1 VVARITPVGIPTT
14 KTTREAT
21 PLLQLLNQVHHQIE
35 ERASAAVGGTA
46 RLEEWAVLSALS
58 DGDGHS
64 MGDIAGITHTPSPS
78 MTKLVNRLVA
88 ADLMY
93 RRIDPVD
100 RRRVLVF
107 LSARGR
113 ARYRRLRSLVDA
125 SIADLSDDQQLRDLV
140 GELDRRI
147 GPNPKLGSGAQRGA
161 RPAVA
166 IGAPSK
172 LD

>member
-1 VVARITPVGIPTT
+1 
-14 KTTREAT
+14 
-21 PLLQLLNQVHHQIE
+21 VHHRIG
-35 ERASAAVGGTA
+35 ERVSAAVGGTA

-58 DGDGHS
+58 DGAGHS

-113 ARYRRLRSLVDA
+113 SRYRRLQSLVDA

-140 GELDRRI
+140 GELHRRI
-147 GPNPKLGSGAQRGA
+147 GPNPQPGSGAQRGT
-161 RPAVA
+161 RPTVAV
-166 IGAPSK
+166 GAPSK
-172 LD
+172 LH

>member
-1 VVARITPVGIPTT
+1 MTPVGPPTT
-14 KTTREAT
+14 KTARETT
-21 PLLQLLNQVHHQIE
+21 PLLQLLNQVHHQIG
-35 ERASAAVGGTA
+35 ERVSAAVGGTA

-58 DGDGHS
+58 DGAGHS

-113 ARYRRLRSLVDA
+113 SRYRRLQSLVDA

-140 GELDRRI
+140 GELHRRI
-147 GPNPKLGSGAQRGA
+147 GPNPQPGSGAQRGT
-161 RPAVA
+161 RPTVAV
-166 IGAPSK
+166 GAPSK
-172 LD
+172 LH

>member
-1 VVARITPVGIPTT
+1 MTPVGPPTT
-14 KTTREAT
+14 KTARETT
-21 PLLQLLNQVHHQIE
+21 PLLQLLNQVHHQIG
-35 ERASAAVGGTA
+35 ERVSAAVSGTA

-58 DGDGHS
+58 DGAGHS
-64 MGDIAGITHTPSPS
+64 MGEIAGITHTPSPS

-113 ARYRRLRSLVDA
+113 SRYRRLQSLVDA
-125 SIADLSDDQQLRDLV
+125 SIADLPDDQQLRDLV
-140 GELDRRI
+140 GELHRRI
-147 GPNPKLGSGAQRGA
+147 DPNPQPGNETQRGT
-161 RPAVA
+161 RPVAV
-166 IGAPSK
+166 GAPSK
-172 LD
+172 LH

>member
-1 VVARITPVGIPTT
+1 VVAQMTPVGPPTT
-14 KTTREAT
+14 KTARETT
-21 PLLQLLNQVHHQIE
+21 PLLQLLNQMHHQIG
-35 ERASAAVGGTA
+35 ERVSAAVGGTA

-58 DGDGHS
+58 DGAGHS

-113 ARYRRLRSLVDA
+113 SRYRRLQSLVDA

-140 GELDRRI
+140 GELHRRI
-147 GPNPKLGSGAQRGA
+147 GPDPQPGE
-161 RPAVA
+161 
-166 IGAPSK
+166 
-172 LD
+172 